1 MSVSFNYKEESDMAK
16 SATATNWEVITQDD
30 EGTIVNIDFDCHHCG
45 YSTGVF
51 ISVGASG
58 VGYLDGSWDTDQP
71 CPVCDEDVIVE
82 SH

>member
-1 MSVSFNYKEESDMAK
+1 MAK

-30 EGTIVNIDFDCHHCG
+30 EGTIVNIDFDCPHCG

-58 VGYLDGSWDTDQP
+58 VGYLDGS
-71 CPVCDEDVIVE
+71 
-82 SH
+82 

>member
-1 MSVSFNYKEESDMAK
+1 MCVMGYLSLIRNSNYREMSVFLLPRVALSN
-16 SATATNWEVITQDD
+16 
-30 EGTIVNIDFDCHHCG
+30 DFDCPHCG

-58 VGYLDGSWDTDQP
+58 VGYLDGSWETDQT

-82 SH
+82 CH